1 MELTYL
7 NDKTIASISDYEMS
21 KFQKVVALDIKSS
34 ETSDEVRT
42 YLHSHL
48 ELWHYSLQLLRR
60 EIELQLSCQKSKV
73 EMHKNNLRKN
83 SSQYSESQ
91 VLDYVNKQN
100 NWRMTA
106 VKFLS
111 NIERRTLYVKLL
123 LKNK

>member
-1 MELTYL
+1 MELKYL
-7 NDKTIASISDYEMS
+7 NDRTIDSISDKEMS
-21 KFQKVVALDIKSS
+21 KFQEVVASDIKSP
-34 ETSDEVRT
+34 ETSDEVKN

-48 ELWHYSLQLLRR
+48 ELWHYSLQLVRR
-60 EIELQLSCQKSKV
+60 EIELQLSCQKTKV

-83 SSQYSESQ
+83 NSQYSESQ

-111 NIERRTLYVKLL
+111 NIERKTLYVKLL

>member
-7 NDKTIASISDYEMS
+7 NDKAIASISDYEMS

>member
-7 NDKTIASISDYEMS
+7 NDRTIGSISDYEMS
-21 KFQKVVALDIKSS
+21 KFQEVVALDIKSS
-34 ETSDEVRT
+34 ETSEEIKT

-48 ELWHYSLQLLRR
+48 DLWHYSLQLVRR
-60 EIELQLSCQKSKV
+60 EIELQLSCQKTKV

-83 SSQYSESQ
+83 NSQYSESQ

-123 LKNK
+123 LKNN

>member
-7 NDKTIASISDYEMS
+7 NNRTIDSISDKEMS
-21 KFQKVVALDIKSS
+21 KFQEVVASDIKSS
-34 ETSDEVRT
+34 ETSDEVKT

-48 ELWHYSLQLLRR
+48 ELWHYSLQLVRR
-60 EIELQLSCQKSKV
+60 EIELQLSCQKAKV
-73 EMHKNNLRKN
+73 EMHKNNLKKN
-83 SSQYSESQ
+83 NSQYSEFE

-111 NIERRTLYVKLL
+111 NIERKTLYVKLL

>member
-7 NDKTIASISDYEMS
+7 NDRTIGSISDYEMS
-21 KFQKVVALDIKSS
+21 KFQEVVALDIKSS
-34 ETSDEVRT
+34 ETSEEIKT

-48 ELWHYSLQLLRR
+48 DLWHYSLQLVRR
-60 EIELQLSCQKSKV
+60 EIELQLSCQKTKV

-83 SSQYSESQ
+83 NSQYSESQ

>member
-7 NDKTIASISDYEMS
+7 NDKAIASISDYEMS
-21 KFQKVVALDIKSS
+21 KFQKVVAFDIKSV
-34 ETSDEVRT
+34 ETSDEIRT

-48 ELWHYSLQLLRR
+48 ELWHYSLQLVRR

>member
-7 NDKTIASISDYEMS
+7 NNRTIDSISDKEMS
-21 KFQKVVALDIKSS
+21 NFQEVVASDIKSS
-34 ETSDEVRT
+34 ETSDEVKT

-48 ELWHYSLQLLRR
+48 ELWHYSLQLVRR
-60 EIELQLSCQKSKV
+60 EIELQLSCQKAKV
-73 EMHKNNLRKN
+73 EMHKNNLKKN
-83 SSQYSESQ
+83 NSHYSEFE

-111 NIERRTLYVKLL
+111 NIERKTLYVKLL

>member
-7 NDKTIASISDYEMS
+7 NDKTIASISDHEMS
-21 KFQKVVALDIKSS
+21 KFQKVVVFDIKSL
-34 ETSDEVRT
+34 ETSDEIRT

-48 ELWHYSLQLLRR
+48 ELWHYSLQLVRR

>member
-7 NDKTIASISDYEMS
+7 NDKTIASISDHEMS
-21 KFQKVVALDIKSS
+21 KFQKVVAFDIKSL

-48 ELWHYSLQLLRR
+48 ELWHYSLQLVRR

>member
-7 NDKTIASISDYEMS
+7 NDKAIASISDYEMS

-48 ELWHYSLQLLRR
+48 ELWHYSLQLVRR

>member
-1 MELTYL
+1 MELIYL
-7 NDKTIASISDYEMS
+7 NDRTIDSISDKEMS
-21 KFQKVVALDIKSS
+21 KFQEVVASDIKSP
-34 ETSDEVRT
+34 ETSDEVKS

-48 ELWHYSLQLLRR
+48 ELWHYSLQLIRR
-60 EIELQLSCQKSKV
+60 EIELQLSCQKTKV

-83 SSQYSESQ
+83 NSQYSESQ

>member
-7 NDKTIASISDYEMS
+7 NDKAIASISDYEMS
-21 KFQKVVALDIKSS
+21 KFQKVVAFDIKSV

-48 ELWHYSLQLLRR
+48 ELWHYSLQLVRR

>member
-1 MELTYL
+1 M
-7 NDKTIASISDYEMS
+7 NDRTIDSISDKEMS
-21 KFQKVVALDIKSS
+21 KFQEVVASDIKSP
-34 ETSDEVRT
+34 ETSDEVKN

-48 ELWHYSLQLLRR
+48 ELWHYSLQLVRR
-60 EIELQLSCQKSKV
+60 EIELQLSCQKTKV

-83 SSQYSESQ
+83 NSQYSESQ

>member
-1 MELTYL
+1 MELKYL
-7 NDKTIASISDYEMS
+7 NDKTIDSISDQEMS
-21 KFQKVVALDIKSS
+21 KFQEVVASDIKFPQ
-34 ETSDEVRT
+34 TSDEVKN

-48 ELWHYSLQLLRR
+48 ELWHYSLQLVRR
-60 EIELQLSCQKSKV
+60 EIELQLSCQKTKV

-83 SSQYSESQ
+83 NSQYSESQ

>member
-1 MELTYL
+1 MELIYL
-7 NDKTIASISDYEMS
+7 NDRTIDSISDKEMS
-21 KFQKVVALDIKSS
+21 KFQEVVASDIKSP
-34 ETSDEVRT
+34 ETSDEVKF

-48 ELWHYSLQLLRR
+48 ELWHYSLQLVRR
-60 EIELQLSCQKSKV
+60 EIELQLSCQKTKV
-73 EMHKNNLRKN
+73 EMHKNNLKKN
-83 SSQYSESQ
+83 NSQYSESE

>member
-1 MELTYL
+1 MELKYL
-7 NDKTIASISDYEMS
+7 NDRTIDSISDKEMS
-21 KFQKVVALDIKSS
+21 KFQEVVANDIKSP
-34 ETSDEVRT
+34 ETSDEVKA

-48 ELWHYSLQLLRR
+48 ELWHYSLQLVRR
-60 EIELQLSCQKSKV
+60 EIELQLSCQKTKV

-83 SSQYSESQ
+83 NSQYSESQ
-91 VLDYVNKQN
+91 VLDYVNKQS

>member
-7 NDKTIASISDYEMS
+7 NDRTIGSISDYEMS
-21 KFQKVVALDIKSS
+21 KFQEVVALDIKSS
-34 ETSDEVRT
+34 ETSEDIKT

-48 ELWHYSLQLLRR
+48 DLWHYSLQLVRR
-60 EIELQLSCQKSKV
+60 EIELQLSCQKTKV

-83 SSQYSESQ
+83 NSQYSESQ

>member
-7 NDKTIASISDYEMS
+7 NDKAIASISDYEMS

-111 NIERRTLYVKLL
+111 NIERKTLYVKLL

>member
-1 MELTYL
+1 MELKYL
-7 NDKTIASISDYEMS
+7 NDKTIGSISDQEMS
-21 KFQKVVALDIKSS
+21 KFQEVVASDIKSS
-34 ETSDEVRT
+34 ETSDEVKN

-48 ELWHYSLQLLRR
+48 ELWHYSLQLVRR
-60 EIELQLSCQKSKV
+60 EIELQLSCQKTKV

-83 SSQYSESQ
+83 NSQYSESQ